1 MQICFMKHRFYP
13 FLFYFIILFGTS
25 HAVTCANADIVQVGT
40 KAPDFTLPSTKG
52 KNYTLSAYRGIKP
65 VIIWFSDCCG
75 GCEGRAKVMQGLLE
89 DYGIEILAISMLS
102 NIHQTVEFVERVDI
116 PYPYL
121 IDTDFKVVK
130 EYVGKYIPET

>member
-89 DYGIEILAISMLS
+89 DYGVEILAISMLS
-102 NIHQTVEFVERVDI
+102 NTRQTAEFVERVDI

-130 EYVGKYIPET
+130 DYVGTYIPET

>member
-102 NIHQTVEFVERVDI
+102 NVRQTAEFVERVDI

-130 EYVGKYIPET
+130 AYVGKYIPET

>member
-1 MQICFMKHRFYP
+1 MTHRLYLFFFY
-13 FLFYFIILFGTS
+13 LIIISITLHGMA
-25 HAVTCANADIVQVGT
+25 HANADIVQVGSE
-40 KAPDFTLPSTKG
+40 APDFTLPSTKG
-52 KNYTLSAYRGIKP
+52 KSFTLSAYRGVKP

-89 DYGIEILAISMLS
+89 DYGVEILAISMLS
-102 NIHQTVEFVERVDI
+102 NVPQTAEFVERVDI

-130 EYVGKYIPET
+130 DYVGKYTPET

>member
-1 MQICFMKHRFYP
+1 MKHRLYLFFFY
-13 FLFYFIILFGTS
+13 LIILSVTLR
-25 HAVTCANADIVQVGT
+25 AMTCAGADIVQVGT

-52 KNYTLSAYRGIKP
+52 KNYTLSAYRGVKP

-75 GCEGRAKVMQGLLE
+75 GCEGRAKVRQGLLE
-89 DYGIEILAISMLS
+89 DYGVEILAISMLS
-102 NIHQTVEFVERVDI
+102 NTRQTAEFVERVDI

-130 EYVGKYIPET
+130 DYVGKYIPET

>member
-1 MQICFMKHRFYP
+1 MKHRLYLFFFY
-13 FLFYFIILFGTS
+13 LIILSVTLR
-25 HAVTCANADIVQVGT
+25 AMTCAGADIVQVGT

-52 KNYTLSAYRGIKP
+52 KNYTLSAYRGVKP

-89 DYGIEILAISMLS
+89 DYGVEILAISVLS
-102 NIHQTVEFVERVDI
+102 NTRQTAEFVERVDI

-130 EYVGKYIPET
+130 DYVGKYIPET

>member
-1 MQICFMKHRFYP
+1 MTHRLYLFFFY
-13 FLFYFIILFGTS
+13 LIIISITLHGMA
-25 HAVTCANADIVQVGT
+25 HANADIVQVGAE
-40 KAPDFTLPSTKG
+40 APDFTLSSTKG
-52 KNYTLSAYRGIKP
+52 KNFTLSAYRGIKP

-102 NIHQTVEFVERVDI
+102 DVHQTAEFVERVDI

-130 EYVGKYIPET
+130 DYVGKYIPET

>member
-1 MQICFMKHRFYP
+1 MKP
-13 FLFYFIILFGTS
+13 WLSLFSSCFIISVALQS
-25 HAVTCANADIVQVGT
+25 IVYADIVQVGT

-89 DYGIEILAISMLS
+89 DYGIEILAISMVS

-130 EYVGKYIPET
+130 AYVGKYIPET

>member
-1 MQICFMKHRFYP
+1 MKHRFYP

-102 NIHQTVEFVERVDI
+102 NVRQTAEFVERVDI

>member
-1 MQICFMKHRFYP
+1 MTHRLYLFFFY
-13 FLFYFIILFGTS
+13 LIIMSITLHGVI
-25 HAVTCANADIVQVGT
+25 HANADTVQVGT
-40 KAPDFTLPSTKG
+40 NAPDFTLPSTKG

-89 DYGIEILAISMLS
+89 DYGVEILAVSMLS
-102 NIHQTVEFVERVDI
+102 DVHQTAEFVERVDI

-130 EYVGKYIPET
+130 AYVGKYIPET

>member
-1 MQICFMKHRFYP
+1 MKHRLYLFFFY
-13 FLFYFIILFGTS
+13 LIIISITLHGMA
-25 HAVTCANADIVQVGT
+25 HASADIVQVGAE
-40 KAPDFTLPSTKG
+40 APDFTLSSTKG
-52 KNYTLSAYRGIKP
+52 KSFTLSAYRGIKP
-65 VIIWFSDCCG
+65 VIVWFSDCCG

-102 NIHQTVEFVERVDI
+102 KANQTIEFAERIDI

-130 EYVGKYIPET
+130 AYVGKYIPET

>member
-1 MQICFMKHRFYP
+1 MTHRLYLFFFY
-13 FLFYFIILFGTS
+13 LIIISITL
-25 HAVTCANADIVQVGT
+25 HDMAHANADIVQVGT

-89 DYGIEILAISMLS
+89 DYGVEILAVSMLS
-102 NIHQTVEFVERVDI
+102 DVHQTAEFVERVDI

-130 EYVGKYIPET
+130 AYVGKYIPET

>member
-89 DYGIEILAISMLS
+89 DYGVEILAISMLS
-102 NIHQTVEFVERVDI
+102 NTRQTAEFVERVDI

-130 EYVGKYIPET
+130 AYVGKYIPET

>member
-1 MQICFMKHRFYP
+1 MKLWLYLSSSLIVLTVAFHDKA
-13 FLFYFIILFGTS
+13 T
-25 HAVTCANADIVQVGT
+25 ADMVKVGT
-40 KAPDFTLPSTKG
+40 EAPDFTLPSTKG

-75 GCEGRAKVMQGLLE
+75 GCEGRAKVMQGLME
-89 DYGIEILAISMLS
+89 DYEIEILAISMLTKA
-102 NIHQTVEFVERVDI
+102 NQTAEFVERVDI

-130 EYVGKYIPET
+130 DYVGEYIQET

>member
-1 MQICFMKHRFYP
+1 MTHRLYLFFFY
-13 FLFYFIILFGTS
+13 LIIISITLHGMA
-25 HAVTCANADIVQVGT
+25 HANADIVQVGT
-40 KAPDFTLPSTKG
+40 NAPDFTLPSTQG
-52 KNYTLSAYRGIKP
+52 KSFTLSAYRGIKP

-89 DYGIEILAISMLS
+89 DYGVEILAISMLS
-102 NIHQTVEFVERVDI
+102 NTRQTAEFVERVDI

-130 EYVGKYIPET
+130 AYVGKYIPET

>member
-1 MQICFMKHRFYP
+1 MKLWSN
-13 FLFYFIILFGTS
+13 LFSFCLIISIALDI
-25 HAVTCANADIVQVGT
+25 AYADIVQVGT
-40 KAPDFTLPSTKG
+40 NAPDFTLHSTKG
-52 KNYTLSAYRGIKP
+52 KNFTLSAYRGVKP

-75 GCEGRAKVMQGLLE
+75 GCEGRAKVMQGLME
-89 DYGIEILAISMLS
+89 DYEIEILAISMLS
-102 NIHQTVEFVERVDI
+102 NAAQTAEFVERVDI

>member
-1 MQICFMKHRFYP
+1 MKHRFYP

-89 DYGIEILAISMLS
+89 DYGVEILAISMLS
-102 NIHQTVEFVERVDI
+102 NTRQTAEFVERVDI

-130 EYVGKYIPET
+130 AYVGKYIPDT

>member
-102 NIHQTVEFVERVDI
+102 KVHQTVEFVERVDI

-130 EYVGKYIPET
+130 DYVGKYIPET

>member
-1 MQICFMKHRFYP
+1 MTHRLYLFFFY
-13 FLFYFIILFGTS
+13 LIIISITLHGMA
-25 HAVTCANADIVQVGT
+25 HANADIVQVGAE
-40 KAPDFTLPSTKG
+40 APDFTLSSTKG
-52 KNYTLSAYRGIKP
+52 KNFTLSAYRGIKP

-102 NIHQTVEFVERVDI
+102 NVHQTAEFVERVDI

-130 EYVGKYIPET
+130 DYVGKYIPET